1 MRDGKVHLVDDD
13 AAVRG
18 SAAFLLE
25 CAGFDVVSYADAP
38 SVLAALTSGL
48 SLSCIVTDVRMPG
61 MDGLD
66 LARAALKID
75 PDVSIIVVTG
85 HGDVPMAV
93 EAMRSGAID
102 FIEKPFRDD
111 VLILAVRSALAK
123 SAAAPDDRG
132 VLRRKIESLSI
143 REREVLQGLLD
154 GRPNKVIAHD
164 LGISPRTVEVYR
176 AKAMTKMGASSFA
189 ELVQMAIRANLD
201 FMQAPLSRA
210 GPE

>member
-13 AAVRG
+13 EAVRD

-25 CAGFDVVSYADAP
+25 CAGFEVVSYVDAQ
-38 SVLAALTSGL
+38 SVLAALKSGQ

-66 LARAALKID
+66 LARAALQID
-75 PDVSIIVVTG
+75 PDVSIVVMTG

-93 EAMRSGAID
+93 EAMKSGAID

-111 VLILAVRSALAK
+111 VLISAVRGALAK
-123 SAAAPDDRG
+123 SANAPDDRG
-132 VLRRKIESLSI
+132 ELRRKIDSLSI
-143 REREVLQGLLD
+143 REREVLKGLLD
-154 GRPNKVIAHD
+154 GRPNKVIAYD

-176 AKAMTKMGASSFA
+176 AKAMTKMGATSVA

-201 FMQAPLSRA
+201 FAPAPNSRL
-210 GPE
+210 ETE

>member
-13 AAVRG
+13 EAVRD

-25 CAGFDVVSYADAP
+25 CAGFEVVSYVDAQ
-38 SVLAALTSGL
+38 SVLAALKSGQ

-66 LARAALKID
+66 LARAALQID
-75 PDVSIIVVTG
+75 PDVSIVVMTG

-93 EAMRSGAID
+93 EAMKSGAID

-111 VLILAVRSALAK
+111 VLISAVRGALAK
-123 SAAAPDDRG
+123 SANAPDDRG
-132 VLRRKIESLSI
+132 ELRRKIDSLSI
-143 REREVLQGLLD
+143 REREVLKGLLD
-154 GRPNKVIAHD
+154 GRPNKVIAYD

-176 AKAMTKMGASSFA
+176 AKAMTKMGATSFA

-201 FMQAPLSRA
+201 FAPAPNSRL
-210 GPE
+210 ETE

>member
-13 AAVRG
+13 EAVRD

-25 CAGFDVVSYADAP
+25 CAGFEVVSYVDAQ
-38 SVLAALTSGL
+38 SVLAALKSGQ

-66 LARAALKID
+66 LARAALQID
-75 PDVSIIVVTG
+75 PDVSIVVMTG

-93 EAMRSGAID
+93 EAMKSGAID

-111 VLILAVRSALAK
+111 VLISAVRNALAK
-123 SAAAPDDRG
+123 SAHAPDDRG
-132 VLRRKIESLSI
+132 ELRRKIDSLSI
-143 REREVLQGLLD
+143 REREVLHGLLD
-154 GRPNKVIAHD
+154 GRPNKVIAYD

-189 ELVQMAIRANLD
+189 ELVQMAFRANLN
-201 FMQAPLSRA
+201 FAPAPNSRS
-210 GPE
+210 ESE

>member
-13 AAVRG
+13 EAVRD

-25 CAGFDVVSYADAP
+25 SAGFDVTLYADAHA
-38 SVLAALTSGL
+38 VIAAMNAGH
-48 SLSCIVTDVRMPG
+48 SLSCVVTDVRMPG

-66 LARAALKID
+66 FARVALQID
-75 PDVSIIVVTG
+75 PDVSIIVMTG

-93 EAMRSGAID
+93 EAMKSGALD

-111 VLILAVRSALAK
+111 VLISAVRGALAK
-123 SAAAPDDRG
+123 SADTPDDRG
-132 VLRRKIESLSI
+132 ELRRKIESLSI
-143 REREVLQGLLD
+143 REREVLHGLLD
-154 GRPNKVIAHD
+154 GRPNKIIAYD

-189 ELVQMAIRANLD
+189 ELVQMAIRANLS
-201 FMQAPLSRA
+201 FAPAPNSRSA
-210 GPE
+210 HD

>member
-13 AAVRG
+13 EAVRD

-25 CAGFDVVSYADAP
+25 CAGFEVQSYPDAK
-38 SVLAALTSGL
+38 SVLAAMSSKGNF
-48 SLSCIVTDVRMPG
+48 SCIVTDVRMPG

-66 LARAALKID
+66 LARAAREID
-75 PDVSIIVVTG
+75 PDVSIVVMTG

-93 EAMRSGAID
+93 EAMKSGALD

-111 VLILAVRSALAK
+111 ILISAVRSALSK
-123 SAAAPDDRG
+123 SAYVAEDRG
-132 VLRRKIESLSI
+132 ELRRKIDSLSI

-154 GRPNKVIAHD
+154 GHPNKVIAYD

-176 AKAMTKMGASSFA
+176 AKAMTKMGATSFA
-189 ELVQMAIRANLD
+189 ELVQMAMRANLN
-201 FMQAPLSRA
+201 FASPPNSRA
-210 GPE
+210 ESE

>member
-13 AAVRG
+13 EAVRD
-18 SAAFLLE
+18 SAVFLLE
-25 CAGFDVVSYADAP
+25 CAGFEVAPYVDAQ
-38 SVLAALTSGL
+38 SVLAALKSGQ

-66 LARAALKID
+66 LARAALQID
-75 PDVSIIVVTG
+75 PDLSIVVMTG

-93 EAMRSGAID
+93 EAMKSGAID

-111 VLILAVRSALAK
+111 VLISAVRNALAK
-123 SAAAPDDRG
+123 SAHAPDDRG
-132 VLRRKIESLSI
+132 ELRRKIDSLSI
-143 REREVLQGLLD
+143 REREVLHGLLD
-154 GRPNKVIAHD
+154 GRPNKVIAYD

-189 ELVQMAIRANLD
+189 ELVQMAFRANLN
-201 FMQAPLSRA
+201 FAPAPNSRS
-210 GPE
+210 ESE

>member
-13 AAVRG
+13 EAVRD

-25 CAGFDVVSYADAP
+25 CAGFEVVSYVDAH
-38 SVLAALTSGL
+38 SVLAALKSSQ

-66 LARAALKID
+66 LARAALQID
-75 PDVSIIVVTG
+75 PDVSIVVMTG

-93 EAMRSGAID
+93 EAMKSGAVD

-111 VLILAVRSALAK
+111 VLISAVRGALAK
-123 SAAAPDDRG
+123 SANAPDDRG
-132 VLRRKIESLSI
+132 ELRRKIDSLSI
-143 REREVLQGLLD
+143 REREVLKGLLD
-154 GRPNKVIAHD
+154 GRPNKVIAYD

-176 AKAMTKMGASSFA
+176 AKAMTKMGATSFA

-201 FMQAPLSRA
+201 FAPAPNSR
-210 GPE
+210 PETE